1 MSIGS
6 ITGNAPVRGYEFWDG
21 VDQAHLGMTKVDNGC
36 TYCLYG
42 PETFRR
48 IRAAMVDTGGGQWAE
63 VKKEANLEIYSKVAE
78 GTLGKGLSM
87 YKVKALFPNVV
98 PNMMYDSLHDP
109 DYRKTWDDNMLE
121 GFNIT
126 QLDERNDIGYYAAK
140 FPRFISNRDFLNQ
153 RFWMEFDNGEY
164 MICNHTVEHKA
175 CPAKKDF
182 VRGVS
187 YLTGFYIQPLRP
199 GQSPD
204 EKGTQFLYMSHADPK
219 GSIPTWVNNMVSST
233 LIPSLIG
240 KLDTNA
246 QNYVKWAAQTKPKG
260 WVAPWKTPKLSWDAK
275 SVHDLPT
282 PSKPL
287 TTMAPLNRSMP
298 NNDNNS
304 NHSNNNN
311 NSNNN
316 NSNTVQQTQQQ
327 EQHMIKRTNRSSSS
341 SSSTNTEGGGKGGGG
356 RGGGGRE
363 KAGVAEEKEMFLEA
377 QQKALGELS
386 LSPVP
391 PIQAGE
397 DKATA
402 HYRATMH
409 GACNFV
415 DRQFIQEGAV
425 PSLAEYLSRLRGVL
439 QGARFGLPTPNEE
452 EE

>member
-1 MSIGS
+1 M
-6 ITGNAPVRGYEFWDG
+6 RGYEFWDG

-164 MICNHTVEHKA
+164 MICNHTVEHKS
-175 CPAKKDF
+175 CPLKKSC

-282 PSKPL
+282 PSKPPAAASSQAH
-287 TTMAPLNRSMP
+287 APS
-298 NNDNNS
+298 S
-304 NHSNNNN
+304 GNN
-311 NSNNN
+311 NSRT
-316 NSNTVQQTQQQ
+316 SSASSHQQ
-327 EQHMIKRTNRSSSS
+327 EHQQVHKTSRSG
-341 SSSTNTEGGGKGGGG
+341 STASTSNVGGGG
-356 RGGGGRE
+356 GGDVLSAAGAAAATPPAARRGAGGRE

-415 DRQFIQEGAV
+415 DRQFIQEGVV